1 MTKETKGVDRPI
13 YTVPGRGKY
22 NTFEEAKKAR
32 DERLA
37 KRQAAGQFISRF
49 ILLLINRKKRRDMFT
64 VYSEPLYNGYRIV
77 KRIPKGSKIPKV
89 PVNPKRAYIASFKN
103 YVIPV

>member
-37 KRQAAGQFISRF
+37 KRLAAGQFISRF
-49 ILLLINRKKRRDMFT
+49 FRFLNKRQKRRDMFT
-64 VYSEPLYNGYRIV
+64 AYSEPLYNGYRII
-77 KRIPKGSKIPKV
+77 KRIPKGTKIPKV
-89 PVNPKRAYIASFKN
+89 PVNPGQEYIASYGN

>member
-1 MTKETKGVDRPI
+1 MTKGVDKPI

-22 NTFEEAKKAR
+22 TTFAEAKKAR

-37 KRQAAGQFISRF
+37 KRQAAGIFISRF
-49 ILLLINRKKRRDMFT
+49 IQSLNTRKKRRDMFT
-64 VYSEPLYNGYRIV
+64 AYSEPLHNGYRIV
-77 KRIPKGSKIPKV
+77 KRIPKGTKIPKV
-89 PVNPKRAYIASFKN
+89 PVNPGPKYIASFKN

>member
-1 MTKETKGVDRPI
+1 MNKGVDRPI

-22 NTFEEAKKAR
+22 NNFEEAKKAR

-37 KRQAAGQFISRF
+37 KRQAAGQFISRYLR
-49 ILLLINRKKRRDMFT
+49 LLNNRKKRRDMFT
-64 VYSEPLYNGYRIV
+64 AYSEPLYNGYRIV
-77 KRIPKGSKIPKV
+77 KRISKGTKIPKV
-89 PVNPKRAYIASFKN
+89 PVNPGSKYIASYGN